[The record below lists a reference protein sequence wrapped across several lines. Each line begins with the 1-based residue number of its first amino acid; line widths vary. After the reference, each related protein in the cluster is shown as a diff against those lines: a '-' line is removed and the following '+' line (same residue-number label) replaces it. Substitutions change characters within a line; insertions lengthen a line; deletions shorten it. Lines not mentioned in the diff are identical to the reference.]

1 MRWTKLCLV
10 LGPRKTVRP
19 KSSLRTNVQLPCVWV
34 GARSRAGLP
43 KVLSRLCERADIS
56 SLYQVSRLSNES
68 RRDFRAL
75 NRMDRK
81 IRAGV
86 ISVEENC
93 P

>member
-68 RRDFRAL
+68 RRDFRA
-75 NRMDRK
+75 RK
-81 IRAGV
+81 WNKEALPARGV
-86 ISVEENC
+86 LAPTSN
-93 P
+93 